1 MKIGITFCIGII
13 ILSSFATDQ
22 NSDLEKSKA
31 RGNELYTDFC
41 VTCHRANGEGTAKI
55 FPPLVKTD
63 FLKNQL
69 TESIYA
75 LKYGQKGKI
84 TVNGVEYNGMMP
96 APGLDD
102 EEVADVMNYINHAWG
117 NDFGKMVTVE
127 QVKAVK
133 K

>member
-1 MKIGITFCIGII
+1 MKLGII
-13 ILSSFATDQ
+13 FCFGILLLSSFITDQ

-31 RGNELYTDFC
+31 RGKEIYTDFC

-55 FPPLVKTD
+55 FPPLAKSD
-63 FLKNQL
+63 YLKNQQ

-75 LKYGQKGKI
+75 IKYGQKGKI
-84 TVNGVEYNGMMP
+84 TVNGTEYNGMMP

-102 EEVADVMNYINHAWG
+102 EEVADVMNYINHSWG
-117 NDFGKMVTVE
+117 NDYGKMVTVD

>member
-1 MKIGITFCIGII
+1 MKIGIILYSGILF
-13 ILSSFATDQ
+13 LSSFAVDQ

-31 RGNELYTDFC
+31 RGKEIYIDFC
-41 VTCHRANGEGTAKI
+41 VTCHRATGEGTAEI
-55 FPPLVKTD
+55 FPPLVKSD
-63 FLKNQL
+63 FLKNQQS
-69 TESIYA
+69 ESIYA

-102 EEVADVMNYINHAWG
+102 GEVADVMNYINHAWG

>member
-1 MKIGITFCIGII
+1 MKVGII
-13 ILSSFATDQ
+13 LCSGILFLSSFAVDQ

-31 RGNELYTDFC
+31 RGKEIYTDFC

-55 FPPLVKTD
+55 FPPLVKSD
-63 FLKNQL
+63 FLKNQQS
-69 TESIYA
+69 ESIYA